1 MAEMNRREFLG
12 CSTIAAAGAAAVS
25 APGAVLGAQEV
36 SELPPAK
43 FRFGL
48 VTYLWGQDWDLETL
62 IRNCEKTEFW
72 GVELRTQHKHGVD
85 DRLDK
90 KQRAAVKKRFADTK
104 VELVGLGCNWAFHD
118 KDPAKLKANIEGAK
132 RYVKLCHDVG
142 GGGVKVKPND
152 LPKGVPF
159 EKTVEQIGKS
169 LNEVGKFAA
178 DYKCEIRV
186 EVHGRCSELPTMKA
200 IFDHVTESN
209 VGVCWNCN
217 GADLKGKGLEH
228 NFNLVKGRFSS
239 TAHVRELNDK
249 GYPYQQLINLFRKA
263 KWQGWMLL
271 EARGK
276 PKDRIAAL
284 KQQMELFGKMT
295 TK

>member
-1 MAEMNRREFLG
+1 MTEMNRREFLSR
-12 CSTIAAAGAAAVS
+12 STMAGAAAVAGS
-25 APGAVLGAQEV
+25 AAELHGREASVLA
-36 SELPPAK
+36 PAA

-62 IRNCEKTEFW
+62 VRNCEKTGYW

-85 DRLDK
+85 DHLDK
-90 KQRAAVKKRFADTK
+90 KQREAVKKRFADTK

-118 KDPAKLKANIEGAK
+118 KDPARLKANIEGAK

-152 LPKGVPF
+152 LPRGVPF
-159 EKTVEQIGKS
+159 EKTVEQIGGS

-200 IFDHVTESN
+200 IFDHVTEPN

-217 GADLKGKGLEH
+217 ATDLKGKGLEH
-228 NFNLVKGRFSS
+228 NFNLVKARFGR
-239 TAHVRELNDK
+239 TAHVRELDDK
-249 GYPYQQLINLFRKA
+249 GYPYRQLMNLFRKA
-263 KWQGWMLL
+263 GWKGWVLL
-271 EARGK
+271 EARGR

-284 KQQMELFGKMT
+284 RRQMELFRKMT
-295 TK
+295 T

>member
-1 MAEMNRREFLG
+1 MTEMNRREFLSR
-12 CSTIAAAGAAAVS
+12 STMAGAAAVAGS
-25 APGAVLGAQEV
+25 AAELHGREASVLA
-36 SELPPAK
+36 PAA

-62 IRNCEKTEFW
+62 VRNCEKTGYW

-85 DRLDK
+85 DHLDK

-118 KDPAKLKANIEGAK
+118 KDPARLKANIEGAK

-159 EKTVEQIGKS
+159 EKTVEQIGGS

-200 IFDHVTESN
+200 IFDHVTEPN

-217 GADLKGKGLEH
+217 ATDLKGKGLEH
-228 NFNLVKGRFSS
+228 NFNLVKARFGR
-239 TAHVRELNDK
+239 TAHVRELDDK
-249 GYPYQQLINLFRKA
+249 GYPYRQLMNLFRKA
-263 KWQGWMLL
+263 GWKGWVLL
-271 EARGK
+271 EARGR

-284 KQQMELFGKMT
+284 RRQMELFRKMT
-295 TK
+295 T